1 MSAADAVTAAEARAL
16 LDAVEGLSGP
26 ALFTLKEWTWTTSP
40 EEAAAL
46 RAAGALFAAAPAL
59 ARTVIALHE
68 NIEFLHSNMDSALGH
83 IDLARAERARERK
96 NAAARERL
104 LTRRTDA
111 LRAAER
117 ERDALRAEVEGL
129 RAWKSATISA
139 AYEVVKMHDDGP
151 ECWPEW
157 FEGYGVDG
165 LCAAMYPEAPH
176 G

>member
-1 MSAADAVTAAEARAL
+1 VSAADAVTAAEARAL

-26 ALFTLKEWTWTTSP
+26 ALFTTKRWTTSP

-117 ERDALRAEVEGL
+117 ERDALAGEVERL
-129 RAWKSATISA
+129 RHMRDAIAEDHEECSQYRNWLANPARVGRCHVCDLLHS
-139 AYEVVKMHDDGP
+139 EP
-151 ECWPEW
+151 EPT
-157 FEGYGVDG
+157 
-165 LCAAMYPEAPH
+165 P
-176 G
+176 